1 MFVNRRD
8 VQIQWGDCDPANIV
22 YYPRYFAMFD
32 DSTSVLFEAA
42 GFSKQDLVHKYGLV
56 GIPMVDTRSKF
67 YIPSTH
73 GDWITIET
81 KIESIKRSSFEV
93 KHNVYKGDALA
104 IEAFETRVL
113 VGRDAA
119 LGIPERNALEFVPK
133 EIGGV
138 PLKVIVLDDGGDPT
152 TATTNARRFVTE
164 SKADII
170 MGSALTPPTI
180 AVSNVANEAGI
191 PHFGLAPFPITPER
205 MKWSVAMPQPIPIVG
220 KVLYDH
226 MKAHKVKTVGYIG
239 YSDSYGDLWFND
251 LKAQGVPMGMTIVD
265 EERFAR
271 PDTSVTGQVLK
282 LVAANPDAILVGASG
297 TAAALPQTELRERGY
312 QGLIYQTHGAASM
325 DFIRIAGK
333 AAEGVLM
340 ASGPVM
346 DPEDQP
352 DGALTK
358 KPGLA
363 LNAAYEAKYGPNSRS
378 QFAGHSYDAFEL
390 LKRIIPV
397 ALKTA
402 KPGTPE
408 FREAIR
414 QALLSEKDLA
424 ASQGVYNFTEKD
436 RYGVDDRARILLT
449 VKDGKY
455 MMVKEP

>member
-1 MFVNRRD
+1 MKKAFL
-8 VQIQWGDCDPANIV
+8 
-22 YYPRYFAMFD
+22 
-32 DSTSVLFEAA
+32 SAA
-42 GFSKQDLVHKYGLV
+42 AVAVALALPGLKASAE
-56 GIPMVDTRSKF
+56 TNE
-67 YIPSTH
+67 
-73 GDWITIET
+73 ITIG
-81 KIESIKRSSFEV
+81 ISIV
-93 KHNVYKGDALA
+93 TTGPA
-104 IEAFETRVL
+104 
-113 VGRDAA
+113 AA
-119 LGIPERNALEFVPK
+119 LGIPERNALEFVTK
-133 EIGGV
+133 EIAGH
-138 PLKVIVLDDGGDPT
+138 PLKLIVLDDAGDPT

-170 MGSALTPPTI
+170 MGSSNTPATI

-191 PHFGLAPFPITPER
+191 PHFALAPFPITPER
-205 MKWSVAMPQPIPIVG
+205 AKWSVAMPQPIPIMG
-220 KVLYDH
+220 KVLYEH
-226 MKAHKVKTVGYIG
+226 MKAHNVKTVGYIG

-251 LKAQGVPMGMTIVD
+251 FKNQGVPMGMTLVD

-297 TAAALPQTELRERGY
+297 TAAGLPQSELRERGY
-312 QGLIYQTHGAASM
+312 KGLIYQTHGAASM
-325 DFIRIAGK
+325 DFVRIAGK
-333 AAEGVLM
+333 SAEGVIM

-352 DGALTK
+352 DTALTK

-363 LNAAYEAKYGPNSRS
+363 LNTAYEAKYGPNSRS
-378 QFAGHSYDAFEL
+378 QFAGHGYDAFLVLE
-390 LKRIIPV
+390 RVIPV

-414 QALLSEKDLA
+414 NALLTEREIA

-436 RYGVDDRARILLT
+436 RYGLDDRSRIILT

-455 MMVKEP
+455 VLAK

>member
-1 MFVNRRD
+1 MKKAYLGAAM
-8 VQIQWGDCDPANIV
+8 IALALALPAPPLRAETNEIV
-22 YYPRYFAMFD
+22 I
-32 DSTSVLFEAA
+32 
-42 GFSKQDLVHKYGLV
+42 G
-56 GIPMVDTRSKF
+56 
-67 YIPSTH
+67 
-73 GDWITIET
+73 ITIT
-81 KIESIKRSSFEV
+81 TT
-93 KHNVYKGDALA
+93 GP
-104 IEAFETRVL
+104 
-113 VGRDAA
+113 GAA

-138 PLKVIVLDDGGDPT
+138 PLKLIVLDDGGDPT
-152 TATTNARRFVTE
+152 NATTNARRFVTE

-170 MGSALTPPTI
+170 MGSSITPPTV

-205 MKWSVAMPQPIPIVG
+205 AKWSVDMPQPVPIMG
-220 KVLYDH
+220 KVLYEH
-226 MKAHKVKTVGYIG
+226 MKAHNVKTVGYIG
-239 YSDSYGDLWFND
+239 YSDSYGDLWFKDFNT
-251 LKAQGVPMGMTIVD
+251 QGVPMGMTLAD

-297 TAAALPQTELRERGY
+297 TAAGLPQTELRERGY
-312 QGLIYQTHGAASM
+312 RGLIYQTHGAASM

-333 AAEGVLM
+333 AAEGVIM

-346 DPEDQP
+346 SPETQP
-352 DGALTK
+352 DSALTK

-363 LNAAYEAKYGPNSRS
+363 LVTAYEAKFGPNSRS
-378 QFAGHSYDAFEL
+378 QFAGHSFDAFEV
-390 LKRIIPV
+390 LKRVIPV

-414 QALLSEKDLA
+414 QAFLTEREIP

-436 RYGVDDRARILLT
+436 RYGLDDRSRIILT

-455 MMVKEP
+455 LPAN

>member
-1 MFVNRRD
+1 MKKAFLAAAALAAMSAAM
-8 VQIQWGDCDPANIV
+8 PAL
-22 YYPRYFAMFD
+22 AQ
-32 DSTSVLFEAA
+32 TSE
-42 GFSKQDLVHKYGLV
+42 
-56 GIPMVDTRSKF
+56 
-67 YIPSTH
+67 
-73 GDWITIET
+73 ITIGIT
-81 KIESIKRSSFEV
+81 TSTT
-93 KHNVYKGDALA
+93 GPA
-104 IEAFETRVL
+104 
-113 VGRDAA
+113 AA

-138 PLKVIVLDDGGDPT
+138 PLKLIVLDDGGDPAN
-152 TATTNARRFVTE
+152 ATTNARRFVTE

-170 MGSALTPPTI
+170 MGSATTPPTI

-226 MKAHKVKTVGYIG
+226 MKSKGVKTLGYIG

-251 LKAQGVPMGMTIVD
+251 LKAQAVPMGMTIAD

-297 TAAALPQTELRERGY
+297 TAAALPQTELRDRGY
-312 QGLIYQTHGAASM
+312 KGLIYQTHGAASM

-333 AAEGVLM
+333 AAEGVIM

-346 DPEDQP
+346 SPETQP

-363 LNAAYEAKYGPNSRS
+363 LDTAYEAKYGPNSRS

-390 LKRIIPV
+390 LKRVIPV

-414 QALLSEKDLA
+414 QALLTEKDMA
-424 ASQGVYNFTEKD
+424 ATQGVYNFTEKD
-436 RYGVDDRARILLT
+436 RSGLDDRARIILT

-455 MMVKEP
+455 VPAQ

>member
-1 MFVNRRD
+1 MKRF
-8 VQIQWGDCDPANIV
+8 
-22 YYPRYFAMFD
+22 YL
-32 DSTSVLFEAA
+32 TAA
-42 GFSKQDLVHKYGLV
+42 V
-56 GIPMVDTRSKF
+56 TAA
-67 YIPSTH
+67 
-73 GDWITIET
+73 
-81 KIESIKRSSFEV
+81 
-93 KHNVYKGDALA
+93 ALA
-104 IEAFETRVL
+104 LPAVPALAQTAEVTIGITTSTT
-113 VGRDAA
+113 GPGAA

-226 MKAHKVKTVGYIG
+226 MKAKGVKTVGYIG

-251 LKAQGVPMGMTIVD
+251 LKNQAVPMGITIAD

-297 TAAALPQTELRERGY
+297 TAAALPQSELRERGY
-312 QGLIYQTHGAASM
+312 TGLIYQTHGAASM

-333 AAEGVLM
+333 AAEGVIM

-346 DPEDQP
+346 SPETQD
-352 DGALTK
+352 DSALTK
-358 KPGLA
+358 KPGLE
-363 LNAAYEAKYGPNSRS
+363 LNKAYEAKYGPSSRS
-378 QFAGHSYDAFEL
+378 QFAGHSFDAFEL
-390 LKRIIPV
+390 LKRVIPV
-397 ALKTA
+397 AMKTA

-436 RYGVDDRARILLT
+436 RSVLDDRARIILT
-449 VKDGKY
+449 VKNGKY
-455 MMVKEP
+455 SLVK

>member
-1 MFVNRRD
+1 MKKALLSAAAIAVALALPG
-8 VQIQWGDCDPANIV
+8 QAPAQTN
-22 YYPRYFAMFD
+22 
-32 DSTSVLFEAA
+32 E
-42 GFSKQDLVHKYGLV
+42 
-56 GIPMVDTRSKF
+56 
-67 YIPSTH
+67 
-73 GDWITIET
+73 ITIGIT
-81 KIESIKRSSFEV
+81 ITTT
-93 KHNVYKGDALA
+93 GPA
-104 IEAFETRVL
+104 
-113 VGRDAA
+113 AA

-133 EIGGV
+133 EIAGV
-138 PLKVIVLDDGGDPT
+138 PLKVIVLDDGGDPSN
-152 TATTNARRFVTE
+152 ATTNARRFVTE

-170 MGSALTPPTI
+170 MGSSTTPPTNAVSDVANEVGIPHFALAPFALTPPR
-180 AVSNVANEAGI
+180 A
-191 PHFGLAPFPITPER
+191 
-205 MKWSVAMPQPIPIVG
+205 KWSVAMPQPVPIMG
-220 KVLYDH
+220 KVVYEH
-226 MKAHKVKTVGYIG
+226 MKAHNVKTVGYIG

-251 LKAQGVPMGMTIVD
+251 FKNQGVPMGMTVVD

-312 QGLIYQTHGAASM
+312 KGLIYQTHGAASM

-340 ASGPVM
+340 VSGPVM

-352 DGALTK
+352 DEAQTK

-363 LNAAYEAKYGPNSRS
+363 LVKAYEAKYGPNSRS
-378 QFAGHSYDAFEL
+378 QFAGHSYDAFLVLE
-390 LKRIIPV
+390 RIVPV

-402 KPGTPE
+402 KPGTVE

-414 QALLSEKDLA
+414 QALLTEREIA

-436 RYGVDDRARILLT
+436 RYGLDDRSRILLT

-455 MMVKEP
+455 TLAK

>member
-1 MFVNRRD
+1 MKRV
-8 VQIQWGDCDPANIV
+8 
-22 YYPRYFAMFD
+22 YFAAAALA
-32 DSTSVLFEAA
+32 SVLALPGAPALAQTNEIVI
-42 GFSKQDLVHKYGLV
+42 G
-56 GIPMVDTRSKF
+56 
-67 YIPSTH
+67 
-73 GDWITIET
+73 ITIT
-81 KIESIKRSSFEV
+81 TT
-93 KHNVYKGDALA
+93 GPGAP
-104 IEAFETRVL
+104 
-113 VGRDAA
+113 

-152 TATTNARRFVTE
+152 NATTNARRFVTE

-170 MGSALTPPTI
+170 MGSSITPPTI

-191 PHFGLAPFPITPER
+191 PHIGLAPFPITPER
-205 MKWSVAMPQPIPIVG
+205 AKWSIDMPQPVPIMG
-220 KVLYDH
+220 KVLYEH
-226 MKAHKVKTVGYIG
+226 MKAHNVKTVGYIG

-251 LKAQGVPMGMTIVD
+251 FKNQAVPMGMTVAD

-282 LVAANPDAILVGASG
+282 LLAANPDAILVGASG
-297 TAAALPQTELRERGY
+297 TAAALPQSELRDRGY
-312 QGLIYQTHGAASM
+312 KGLIYQTHGAASM

-333 AAEGVLM
+333 SAEGVIM

-346 DPEDQP
+346 SPETQP
-352 DGALTK
+352 DSALTK

-363 LNAAYEAKYGPNSRS
+363 LNTAYEAKYGPNSRS
-378 QFAGHSYDAFEL
+378 QFAGHSYDAFEV
-390 LKRIIPV
+390 LKRVIPT

-414 QALLSEKDLA
+414 QAFLTEREIP

-436 RYGVDDRARILLT
+436 RYGLDDRSRIILT

-455 MMVKEP
+455 VPAQ